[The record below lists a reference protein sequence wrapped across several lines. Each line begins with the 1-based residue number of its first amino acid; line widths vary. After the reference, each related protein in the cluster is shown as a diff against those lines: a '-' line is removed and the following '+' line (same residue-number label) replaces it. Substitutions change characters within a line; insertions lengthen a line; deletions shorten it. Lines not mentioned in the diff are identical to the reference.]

1 MRICRMTISSPFTL
15 PVRRARVMALAIGL
29 WALVL
34 AMLLPATSVE
44 ASSTRVND
52 RSLAV
57 LAEEA
62 LESLALWHD
71 RESPTH
77 YVAYLEGRDRV
88 LATIAGELDVVAGEL
103 EATWAELP
111 LVRQVVALT
120 AIAQV
125 GIRYRYLGKNPSEG
139 FDCSGLTGYAWGAI
153 GMFIG
158 HNSRSQYNAATRVDR
173 EDAVPGDL
181 VWYPGHIMLYLGA
194 GDVVVHAP
202 RTGRD
207 VEVRRIT
214 ESRQRSARFASPL
227 T

>member
-1 MRICRMTISSPFTL
+1 MSISLLLESPAH
-15 PVRRARVMALAIGL
+15 RARPLRLLAVMAGL

-34 AMLLPATSVE
+34 TLLLPATAAQ
-44 ASSTRVND
+44 ASAPRVKD
-52 RSLAV
+52 RSVAA

-62 LESLALWHD
+62 LESFAVWRSD
-71 RESPTH
+71 ESPAH
-77 YVAYLEGRDRV
+77 YVAFLEGRDRV
-88 LATIAGELDVVAGEL
+88 LATIADQLGVDAGEL

-111 LVRQVVALT
+111 QIRQVVALT

-125 GIRYRYLGKNPSEG
+125 GIRYRYLGKQPGEG
-139 FDCSGLTGYAWGAI
+139 FDCSGLTGYAWAAV

-158 HNSRSQYNAATRVDR
+158 HNSRGQYRAATRVDR
-173 EDAVPGDL
+173 EDALPGDL
-181 VWYPGHIMLYLGA
+181 VWYPGHILMYLGA

-202 RTGRD
+202 RTGRN

-214 ESRQRSARFASPL
+214 EARQRSARFASPL